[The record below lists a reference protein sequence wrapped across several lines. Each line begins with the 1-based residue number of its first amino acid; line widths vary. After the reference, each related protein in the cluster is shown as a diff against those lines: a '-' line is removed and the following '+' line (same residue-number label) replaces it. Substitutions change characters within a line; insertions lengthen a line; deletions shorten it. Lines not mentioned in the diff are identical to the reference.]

1 MANDPGRGTVT
12 RPPNDGTL
20 IFDNPGKDNAYD
32 VRGDPKALSD
42 AGVNTGMSPGAP
54 VWLEGKSLDQD
65 ATNSLG
71 NFSADTKSDP
81 MFDRFKH
88 ETIGDGDQA
97 NRDSESGGDAKD
109 APEKVSSMV
118 LSGADS
124 DPEFERYPNASSQE
138 DEGTK

>member
-1 MANDPGRGTVT
+1 MANDPGRGSVT

-20 IFDNPGKDNAYD
+20 IFDNPGKDSAYD

-54 VWLEGKSLDQD
+54 VWLNGMSTDGD
-65 ATNSLG
+65 AINRVG
-71 NFSADTKSDP
+71 GFNGEADSDP
-81 MFDRFKH
+81 MFDRFKP
-88 ETIGDGDQA
+88 ELSSMSDIDA
-97 NRDSESGGDAKD
+97 NCGTGSE
-109 APEKVSSMV
+109 APEAVSHVV